1 MVRRSGIR
9 AGRSHRAL
17 PWYGGGSVD
26 RGTVRVGTVAA
37 LYRFLVKSMRGEMV
51 LSAQLYWH
59 GLAGDRRYAF
69 VREGNASRFPWLTGR
84 EVPDLLRYAP
94 YLAADDEPM
103 NDPVR
108 VRTPA
113 GADLAIGDALL
124 RDELAG
130 RYGAGVT
137 LLQNSR
143 GVPDSAALSLLGV
156 ATVRELGARIGTPLD
171 PLRFR
176 NNVLIATID
185 DCPFEEEGWL
195 DGVIR
200 FGEEPAGPR
209 VHVNRKDPRC
219 MMVNLDPDEVTQNP
233 AVLRTIVRERERCAG
248 LYASVEGIGMIG
260 VGDPV
265 YLSRR

>member
-1 MVRRSGIR
+1 M
-9 AGRSHRAL
+9 
-17 PWYGGGSVD
+17 D
-26 RGTVRVGTVAA
+26 EGTVLVGTVAA
-37 LYRFLVKSMRGEMV
+37 LYRFPVKSMRGEMV
-51 LSAQLYWH
+51 PSAQLYWH

-69 VREGNASRFPWLTGR
+69 VREGNTSRFPWLTAR

-94 YLAADDEPM
+94 YFAAADEPM

-113 GADLAIGDALL
+113 GADLAIDDVAL
-124 RDELAG
+124 RDELAT
-130 RYGAGVT
+130 RYGAGIT

-143 GVPDSAALSLLGV
+143 GVPDSAAISLLGL
-156 ATVRELGARIGTPLD
+156 ATVRELGARVGATLD

-176 NNVLIATID
+176 NNVVIATVGD
-185 DCPFEEEGWL
+185 RPFEEEEWL
-195 DGVIR
+195 GGVVH
-200 FGEEPAGPR
+200 FGDSAAGPR

-233 AVLRTIVRERERCAG
+233 AVLQTIVREREQCAA
-248 LYASVEGIGMIG
+248 LYCSVEAMGALG

-265 YLSRR
+265 YVLRR